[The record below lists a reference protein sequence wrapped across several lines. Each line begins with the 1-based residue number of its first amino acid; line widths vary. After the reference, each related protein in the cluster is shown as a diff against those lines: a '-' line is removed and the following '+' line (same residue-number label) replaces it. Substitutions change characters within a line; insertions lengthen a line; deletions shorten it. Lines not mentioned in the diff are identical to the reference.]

1 MPEWKVTETFKCF
14 PATLH
19 VIRSRW
25 WIEQYYP
32 GPDFR
37 HKGYLFKLSGDS
49 VPEFIE
55 DLKKS
60 WEKFENMYPELKNE
74 SGVKLSGFG
83 GITIFIN
90 SMGSGISIINNHDR
104 IKDRDTVDE
113 YIKDLMAAPNRAA
126 LIQSRL
132 EGIEKL

>member
-1 MPEWKVTETFKCF
+1 MPEWKVTETFKNF

-19 VIRSRW
+19 VIRNRW

-37 HKGYLFKLSGDS
+37 YKGYWFKLDGDS
-49 VPEFIE
+49 VSEFIG
-55 DLKKS
+55 DLEKS
-60 WEKFENMYPELKNE
+60 WRKFEIMYPELKNE
-74 SGVKLSGFG
+74 SGVQLSGFG

-90 SMGSGISIINNHDR
+90 SMGSGISIINNQDR
-104 IKDRDTVDE
+104 IKDRDTVE
-113 YIKDLMAAPNRAA
+113 AYIEDLKAAPKRAA